1 MWRCNLCKTASPKL
15 WDLGPRCGED
25 GFPRAA
31 MGGAVWMPGPSCP
44 EGGWVVRVRRPRPRR
59 KPGPRP
65 KPRAAP
71 AEPAGAGPA
80 PRTPPRRC
88 DFERS
93 GTGRKPRKKDWPEC
107 DSDGDPICPPDGDV
121 SRISG
126 ISPYLRRVR
135 EGKRG
140 ADRLEEALTRGIRK
154 ARGQRVTPRKRRR
167 KGAPLGQPPTVLGS
181 EAFPPPQDEGRNTHL
196 SRPPDPS
203 ICVAQSVQAF
213 VEGPG
218 PPVGGGASAPSS
230 SSGG

>member
-31 MGGAVWMPGPSCP
+31 MGGATWMPGPQCP

-65 KPRAAP
+65 KQRAAVVAP
-71 AEPAGAGPA
+71 ASVGPA
-80 PRTPPRRC
+80 PRTPPRKGGPEQSDLGQR
-88 DFERS
+88 
-93 GTGRKPRKKDWPEC
+93 PRKRDWPEC
-107 DSDGDPICPPDGDV
+107 DSEGDPICPPDGDV
-121 SRISG
+121 SQVNG

-154 ARGQRVTPRKRRR
+154 ARGQRVTPRKRRKR
-167 KGAPLGQPPTVLGS
+167 GAHLGQPPTDLGS
-181 EAFPPPQDEGRNTHL
+181 EGFPPLDEGQGSQPL
-196 SRPPDPS
+196 RPPDLAS
-203 ICVAQSVQAF
+203 CVPQSVQALG
-213 VEGPG
+213 EGPG
-218 PPVGGGASAPSS
+218 PPVVGGASAPSS